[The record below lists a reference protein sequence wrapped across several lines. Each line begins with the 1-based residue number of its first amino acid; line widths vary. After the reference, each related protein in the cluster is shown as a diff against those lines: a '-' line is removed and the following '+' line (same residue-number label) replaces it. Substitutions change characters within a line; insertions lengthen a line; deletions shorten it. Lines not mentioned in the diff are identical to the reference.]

1 LHGDISGT
9 PVDQSSSVALLEN
22 RLIAMDAIRVGL
34 QILLAMSM
42 LTTELWALG
51 SAATPVAIANLNSP
65 GSREIR

>member
-1 LHGDISGT
+1 
-9 PVDQSSSVALLEN
+9 LLEN